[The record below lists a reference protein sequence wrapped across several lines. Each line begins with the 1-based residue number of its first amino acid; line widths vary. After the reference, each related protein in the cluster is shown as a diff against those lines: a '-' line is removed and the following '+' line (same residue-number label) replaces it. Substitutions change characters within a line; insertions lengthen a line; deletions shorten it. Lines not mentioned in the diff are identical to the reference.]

1 MKRERYIDIVKG
13 LAILCIT
20 LLHYESGIMPG
31 NLVRFIGSF
40 MITAFFITSGWLNSM
55 RGKDE
60 PIRMVVKKRF
70 KQLGMPYLYWTAIIL
85 AFDLILLLFGYY
97 DTRYIAKEVYKTVM
111 LRGIGTLWFLP
122 ALFGGEMLWHCLKGK
137 RWWIIVMMIAATIA
151 YQCLYRYFF
160 VGKEDTLHRIIDTPF
175 RSVYNILWAW
185 ISIATG
191 YWFHKIY
198 NARLV
203 NKNGLIVMSCGVLL
217 LALAY
222 VSANHFPASLSPF
235 WTYCAPLIG
244 PFGFLLLFKPI
255 QKYRIF
261 DFLDFWGRNSL
272 CLMVTHYSITMVLCH
287 IIVENRLE
295 VEWSGWITI
304 LCFVLSMIPQ
314 YLIVAPVNKHCQF
327 LLGK

>member
-1 MKRERYIDIVKG
+1 M
-13 LAILCIT
+13 
-20 LLHYESGIMPG
+20 
-31 NLVRFIGSF
+31 
-40 MITAFFITSGWLNSM
+40 
-55 RGKDE
+55 
-60 PIRMVVKKRF
+60 
-70 KQLGMPYLYWTAIIL
+70 
-85 AFDLILLLFGYY
+85 
-97 DTRYIAKEVYKTVM
+97 
-111 LRGIGTLWFLP
+111 
-122 ALFGGEMLWHCLKGK
+122 
-137 RWWIIVMMIAATIA
+137 
-151 YQCLYRYFF
+151 
-160 VGKEDTLHRIIDTPF
+160 
-175 RSVYNILWAW
+175 
-185 ISIATG
+185 
-191 YWFHKIY
+191 
-198 NARLV
+198 

-222 VSANHFPASLSPF
+222 VSANHFPASLSPV